1 MDDCKPAGLSPEA
14 EQAARQEVLGRL
26 RDMSAALEQ
35 GDDALFAER
44 LQDLL
49 RRREDGFFLRI
60 AQLTQDLRRA
70 FTELD
75 SDARWNALAGEL
87 PDASARLDHV
97 IKLTEQAA
105 HRTLDL
111 VEESQS
117 QLASLSGSLQT
128 LASMRARLLM
138 AAGSAGS
145 LAVLAQE
152 LEGAEQ
158 AIGHSQSQLRAKLSE
173 LAMAQEY
180 QDLTG
185 QLLKRVTGVIRE
197 VERELMKL
205 LSLRSGA
212 QEPVVAA
219 DKGLEG
225 PVVPG
230 LEKAGTVNG
239 QADADALLA
248 MFM

>member
-1 MDDCKPAGLSPEA
+1 MDDCKPASLKPEA
-14 EQAARQEVLGRL
+14 EQAARLDLLGRL

-49 RRREDGFFLRI
+49 RRREDGFFQRI
-60 AQLTQDLRRA
+60 AQLTEDLRRA
-70 FTELD
+70 FAELD
-75 SDARWNALAGEL
+75 TDARWNALAGEL

-97 IKLTEQAA
+97 IQLTEKAA

-111 VEESQS
+111 VEESQA
-117 QLASLSGSLQT
+117 QLGVLGASVQT
-128 LASMRARLLM
+128 VASTRARLLM
-138 AAGSAGS
+138 AAGSASS
-145 LAVLAQE
+145 LALLARE

-158 AIGHSQSQLRAKLSE
+158 AIGHSQGQLRGKLSE

-212 QEPVVAA
+212 QETPVAA
-219 DKGLEG
+219 DRELEG

-230 LEKAGTVNG
+230 LEKAGTVSG
-239 QADADALLA
+239 QDDADALLA